1 MTLQRMPLEKLL
13 SLVARAEPLIGGR
26 AASLL
31 ATRFGIAMVRMA
43 FAVTAKHRSD
53 NDLLIERLDSL
64 AARLN
69 AFAAV
74 MMAIENSLGEDE
86 VADLDLRTQQNRS
99 DLRRRHDVAVANLR
113 SSHQARERP
122 DR

>member
-1 MTLQRMPLEKLL
+1 MPLEKLL